1 MACLDDIVGV
11 KGCGDSPTGVYVQQL
26 PGITISD
33 YDKAIS
39 VEHKAAYPALQE
51 KVTFAAKY
59 VAESIRSQLAN
70 KYELKSFIENSVLG
84 YYYDDKPVVEA
95 QTGYLTG
102 YQIRIDSTPY
112 LKFYIPNLSL
122 FANTTGNVSVFVYDL
137 IQGKL
142 LDTITVAAVAGQIV
156 TVNVEKEYYTN
167 KQRLNLFIGY
177 ASTFESYRTSYYQNQ
192 TGWGANE
199 WCNCCFSGGATS
211 NIYFRP
217 AKILIASAKLNTN
230 VEGMSYGAG
239 LSLGYSLQCSFDEYL
254 CNAKN
259 QIAFPVLYKAGA
271 MIMQEMR
278 YSKRFSGVITN
289 FQAEH
294 GELELAYDAEYNKLM
309 RDLMHNMVIPES
321 TCFSCNKQTRSVVNL
336 P

>member
-11 KGCGDSPTGVYVQQL
+11 KGCGESPTGVYVQQL

-33 YDKAIS
+33 FDKAIS
-39 VEHKAAYPALQE
+39 VEHKAALPALQD
-51 KVTFAAKY
+51 KVKFAAKY
-59 VAESIRSQLAN
+59 VSETIRAQLAN
-70 KYELKSFIENSVLG
+70 KYTLKSFIENNVLG
-84 YYYDDKPVVEA
+84 YYYDDKQTVAAE
-95 QTGYLTG
+95 TGYLTG

-112 LKFYIPNLSL
+112 LKFYISNLSL
-122 FANTTGNVSVFVYDL
+122 FANTTGNVNVLIYDL

-156 TVNVEKEYYTN
+156 TVSVEKEYFTN

-177 ASTFESYRTSYYQNQ
+177 NSTFDSYKTSYYQNQ

-199 WCNCCFSGGATS
+199 WCTCQFGSSATS
-211 NIYFRP
+211 FMYIKTG
-217 AKILIASAKLNTN
+217 KIANASTKIQSN
-230 VEGMSYGAG
+230 VETLTYGAG
-239 LSLGYSLQCSFDEYL
+239 LSLSYSLQCSFDEYL

-271 MIMQEMR
+271 EIMKEMR
-278 YSKRFSGVITN
+278 YSRRLSGVVTN
-289 FQAEH
+289 FQGEY
-294 GELELAYDAEYNKLM
+294 GELEAAYDAEYNKLM
-309 RDLMHNMVIPES
+309 GDLMKNMIMPES